1 MGKPDLIDRLNEAV
15 KLNKKAYKKAMRD
28 FRKANL
34 WRLTGKGKLPKS
46 YTSECPPMT
55 TPPTPADTL
64 RRMIAEADGA
74 TLDATMKQDMTA
86 ASFYYAK
93 ATGLRE
99 ALKVLEKNDG

>member
-1 MGKPDLIDRLNEAV
+1 
-15 KLNKKAYKKAMRD
+15 
-28 FRKANL
+28 
-34 WRLTGKGKLPKS
+34 
-46 YTSECPPMT
+46 
-55 TPPTPADTL
+55 
-64 RRMIAEADGA
+64 MIAEADGA